1 MSGKAYIELMQY
13 EILDQWVEE
22 DGHVVYCVRIGRG
35 YNDIHDFG
43 NYFYIK

>member
-35 YNDIHDFG
+35 YSDIHDYG
-43 NYFYIK
+43 NYFYIR

>member
-1 MSGKAYIELMQY
+1 MSGRDYIQMMNY
-13 EILDQWVEE
+13 EILDQWEE
-22 DGHVVYCVRIGRG
+22 DGHVVYCVRIGSG